1 MPNLDNS
8 SKVVAFAINDT
19 GIGIPLEKQNIIF
32 EAFQQAE
39 GSTSRKYG
47 GTGLGLSISR
57 GLAELLGGTI
67 ELESTPGSGSN
78 IYIVCAGRKYGGGN
92 VTGNSGYDKQLP
104 ADAGRCRQWR
114 H

>member
-1 MPNLDNS
+1 MQKGGCILHH
-8 SKVVAFAINDT
+8 DT
-19 GIGIPLEKQNIIF
+19 GIGIPQEKQYIIF

-67 ELESTPGSGSN
+67 ELESQPGYGSTFTLYLP
-78 IYIVCAGRKYGGGN
+78 IDN
-92 VTGNSGYDKQLP
+92 VPQIDPKKPPQSIQAIQQLQI
-104 ADAGRCRQWR
+104 DAECRRNQ
-114 H
+114 